1 MLSFWLQI
9 HVICS
14 ELKSARFNPFTRCI
28 LFSVTHAHKNVRC
41 ASCYFKL
48 QLESLSALFKSL
60 TFSSK
65 TKVVKS
71 VRICLLVCVSQCAQ
85 VVLCRTSLKPKA
97 IREARWWAGL
107 TVNNCALIEEACNKN
122 EWDKEPGWHTDIW
135 RHQSTKQTLRTRCHN
150 CH

>member
-14 ELKSARFNPFTRCI
+14 ELKSAKFNPFTRCI
-28 LFSVTHAHKNVRC
+28 LFSFTHAHKNVRC

-65 TKVVKS
+65 AKVVKS

-107 TVNNCALIEEACNKN
+107 TVNNCIDRRSLQQKRMRQGARMAHRYMTASK
-122 EWDKEPGWHTDIW
+122 
-135 RHQSTKQTLRTRCHN
+135 HQANTEDTLP
-150 CH
+150 